1 MPIQDNSDHLDRPDS
16 AEPRLAKDPEE
27 ITEANDPTEP
37 IDRIDPT
44 LPMDRIE
51 YAEPMDRIE
60 PSDRMDRIDRRERRL
75 RTESRDFIERSTV
88 AMGSV
93 YHSGTAVRETLPA
106 IRTPFTTQWSRWRAG
121 DDEAP
126 AARGGRGFGE
136 SSIKL
141 R

>member
-1 MPIQDNSDHLDRPDS
+1 MPIQDSSDHRDSPDS

-27 ITEANDPTEP
+27 ITEANDPTDP

-75 RTESRDFIERSTV
+75 WTESRDFIERSMF
-88 AMGSV
+88 AIASV
-93 YHSGTAVRETLPA
+93 YHRGGAVRESSPV
-106 IRTPFTTQWSRWRAG
+106 IR
-121 DDEAP
+121 EAY
-126 AARGGRGFGE
+126 RKRMTRFD
-136 SSIKL
+136 SL
-141 R
+141 RNN